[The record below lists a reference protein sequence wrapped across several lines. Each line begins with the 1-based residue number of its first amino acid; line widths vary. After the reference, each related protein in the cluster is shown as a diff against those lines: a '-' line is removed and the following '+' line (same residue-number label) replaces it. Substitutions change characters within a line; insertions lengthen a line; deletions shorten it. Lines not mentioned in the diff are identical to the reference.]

1 MTRFLTGPILF
12 CSPYV
17 SVPDD
22 PIVAEFAATVDNDVV
37 AVVDGGDAIVVA
49 DMKQMGR
56 LRGLNYQNPN

>member
-12 CSPYV
+12 CSPY
-17 SVPDD
+17 VPDD

-49 DMKQMGR
+49 DEANGPFA
-56 LRGLNYQNPN
+56 GA